1 MMNEINNIVAAERA
15 KLNILLALKEEASYS
30 SNEQLLQAWL
40 DATGGVPVARAFV
53 RQCMLELE
61 ELKAVK
67 IKVAGELMI
76 ATITESGLEH
86 VEGRAIIKGVLR
98 PEVR

>member
-1 MMNEINNIVAAERA
+1 MNAINDIVAAERA
-15 KLNILLALKEEASYS
+15 KLNILLALKEEPSYS

-40 DATGGVPVARAFV
+40 DATGGVPVSRGFV
-53 RQCMLELE
+53 RECMIELE
-61 ELKAVK
+61 ELKAVT

-76 ATITESGLEH
+76 ARMTEAGLEH
-86 VEGRAIIKGVLR
+86 VEGRAIIKSIMR

>member
-1 MMNEINNIVAAERA
+1 MSEIKNIVAAERA
-15 KLNILLALKEEASYS
+15 KLNILLALHDEASYA

-40 DATGGVPVARAFV
+40 DAVGGVPVARSFV
-53 RQCMLELE
+53 RACME
-61 ELKAVK
+61 ELKDLGAVTL
-67 IKVAGELMI
+67 IKAGDLLI
-76 ATITESGLEH
+76 AKITEAGLEH